1 MYGGDREGMT
11 LTGYG
16 MLMQTFYSIG
26 KLLLQELF
34 PDWQHATV
42 TVSAVVLEFVP

>member
-1 MYGGDREGMT
+1 MT

-16 MLMQTFYSIG
+16 VLMQIFWSIG
-26 KLLLQELF
+26 KLLLQALF

-42 TVSAVVLEFVP
+42 TVLAVVLKFVS